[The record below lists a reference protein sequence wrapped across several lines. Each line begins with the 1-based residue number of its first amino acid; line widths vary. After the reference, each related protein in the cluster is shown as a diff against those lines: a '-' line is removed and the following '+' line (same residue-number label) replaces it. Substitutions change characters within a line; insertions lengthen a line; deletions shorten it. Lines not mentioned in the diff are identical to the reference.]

1 MKKYYIK
8 LLSLVCFMLVA
19 SSCEEYLDKT
29 IETDLN
35 VEEVFKNFNNA
46 QGFVEEM
53 YAMVVNYG
61 TATHWQSFMCYGDD
75 AIGTQTWQFDY
86 RIDQGRYWNWIN
98 TGGNGIGTFFY
109 NENTKTNDN
118 LPFNRAGIWQSSW
131 GGIRKANLVIENI
144 DLMVDATQEE
154 KDVILGQA
162 YFFRAFFHHEIMKFW
177 GRIPYIAKALDSDD
191 WKLPRPDTF
200 KETALAIDADF
211 EKAAQLLP
219 TNWDE
224 HPAGQKT
231 QGANQFRATKGA
243 AWAFKGKNLLF
254 AASPLM
260 IESTDPYEYDKEL
273 SAMAADAF
281 AEVLKLEDAGRYQL
295 ASWENYDDVFYS
307 FSGTTGYIYPGS
319 TEFIF
324 SQAGDT
330 GWFPRFL
337 AQAFQIGT
345 HCDQRD
351 TQFPTHNYIHY
362 NFGMADG
369 LSTEDSPN
377 YDPANPWEG
386 RDPRL
391 YRWVFLD
398 GDQMVEN
405 LGAASGDNEKHRY
418 AQFYDGGSH
427 RHPTTDVGTRTGY
440 VCKKWYGLSFNWF
453 DNKIGNYL
461 PFRLHMRL
469 TDVYLMYAEAA
480 HAAYGAQQ
488 APSSYSLTAEG
499 AINALRSRA
508 GVAPVQFVGDNKKF
522 MDEIRRERAVELS
535 WEGHRWMDL
544 RRWRL
549 GELDKYKKK
558 TGIRFDE
565 GHTYF
570 QEEVI
575 RTKVFTEKHYWL
587 PFPQNDTEL
596 YEGFEQ
602 NPGW

>member
-1 MKKYYIK
+1 MC
-8 LLSLVCFMLVA
+8 LLLGSF
-19 SSCEEYLDKT
+19 SCEEYLDKT
-29 IETDLN
+29 IETDLDQ
-35 VEEVFKNFNNA
+35 EEVFKNFDNA

-61 TATHWQSFMCYGDD
+61 TATHWQGYMCYGDD
-75 AIGTQTWQFDY
+75 AIGTQNWQFDY
-86 RIDQGRYWNWIN
+86 RIDQGRYWNWI
-98 TGGNGIGTFFY
+98 GGIGTFFY
-109 NENTKTNDN
+109 NDNANTSDG
-118 LPFNRAGIWQSSW
+118 LPFRRAGIWQSSW
-131 GGIRKANLVIENI
+131 AGIRKANIVIDKI
-144 DLMVDATQEE
+144 DLMIDATEAE
-154 KDVILGQA
+154 RDAILGQA

-177 GRIPYIAKALDSDD
+177 GRIPYIDEPLSSDG
-191 WKLPRPDTF
+191 WRLERPKTF
-200 KETALAIDADF
+200 KETALAIDEDF
-211 EKAAQLLP
+211 EKAAELLP
-219 TNWDE
+219 ASWDD

-231 QGANQFRATKGA
+231 KGSNLFRATKGA
-243 AWAFKGKNLLF
+243 ALAFKGKNLLF

-260 IESTDPYEYDKEL
+260 IESKNPYEYDKQL
-273 SAMAADAF
+273 CQLAADAF
-281 AEVLKLEDAGRYQL
+281 AEVLKLEDAGYYSLADWNNYQ
-295 ASWENYDDVFYS
+295 DVFYS

-324 SQAGDT
+324 SQSGDT

-337 AQAFQIGT
+337 AQGFQIGS

-377 YDPANPWEG
+377 YDPADPWTG

-391 YRWVFLD
+391 YKWVVLD

-405 LGAASGDNEKHRY
+405 LGAASGNNEKHRY
-418 AQFYDGGSH
+418 AQLYDGGAH
-427 RHPTTDVGTRTGY
+427 RYPNVDLGSRTGY
-440 VCKKWYGLSFNWF
+440 ICKKWYGLSFNWF

-480 HAAYGAQQ
+480 HAAYGAQT
-488 APSSYSLTAEG
+488 APGSYSLTAEE
-499 AINALRSRA
+499 AINTLRNRA
-508 GVAPVQFVGDNKKF
+508 GVAPVQFTSDQNKF
-522 MDEIRRERAVELS
+522 MDEVRRERAVEMS

-549 GELDKYKKK
+549 GELTRYKEK
-558 TGIRFDE
+558 TGLRFDA
-565 GHTYF
+565 GYTYF
-570 QEEVI
+570 KEEII
-575 RTKVFTEKHYWL
+575 RTKVFDEKHYWL

-596 YEGFEQ
+596 YQGFEQ

>member
-1 MKKYYIK
+1 MAC
-8 LLSLVCFMLVA
+8 LLLVTA
-19 SSCEEYLDKT
+19 SCEDYLDKT

-35 VEEVFKNFNNA
+35 QGEVFKNFNNA

-61 TATHWQSFMCYGDD
+61 TATHWQSYMCYGDD
-75 AIGTQTWQFDY
+75 AIGTQNWQFDY
-86 RIDQGRYWNWIN
+86 RIDQGRYWNWIS
-98 TGGNGIGTFFY
+98 TGGTGIGSIFY
-109 NENTKTNDN
+109 NENPNSNAD
-118 LPFNRAGIWQSSW
+118 LPFERAGIWQSSW
-131 GGIRKANLVIENI
+131 AGIRKANIAIEKV
-144 DLMVDATQEE
+144 DLMVDATQAE
-154 KDVILGQA
+154 KDVVLGQA

-177 GRIPYIAKALDSDD
+177 GRIPYIDEPLESEG
-191 WKLPRPDTF
+191 WQLERPKTF
-200 KETALAIDADF
+200 KETALAIDQDF

-219 TNWDE
+219 VDWNE

-231 QGANQFRATKGA
+231 KGSNQFRATKGA

-260 IESTDPYEYDKEL
+260 IDSKDPYAYDKEL
-273 SAMAADAF
+273 SQMAADAF
-281 AEVLKLEDAGRYQL
+281 AEVLKLVDAGRYQL
-295 ASWENYDDVFYS
+295 VPMENYQDVFYS
-307 FSGTTGYIYPGS
+307 FSGTTGYFYPGS

-324 SQAGDT
+324 SQSGDT

-337 AQAFQIGT
+337 AQAFQIGS
-345 HCDQRD
+345 HCEQQD

-377 YDPANPWEG
+377 YDPNNPWEG

-391 YRWVFLD
+391 YKWVMLD
-398 GDQMVEN
+398 GEQMVEN
-405 LGAASGDNEKHRY
+405 LGAASGDNEKDRY
-418 AQFYDGGSH
+418 AQFYDGGAH
-427 RHPTTDVGTRTGY
+427 RYPTVNLGSRTGY
-440 VCKKWYGLSFNWF
+440 ICKKWFGLSFNWF
-453 DNKIGNYL
+453 DNQIGNYL

-469 TDVYLMYAEAA
+469 TDVYLMYAEAV
-480 HAAYGAQQ
+480 HAAFGAQQ
-488 APSSYSLTAEG
+488 APATYPLTAEQ
-499 AINALRSRA
+499 AINALRDRA
-508 GVAPVQFVGDNKKF
+508 GVAPVQFAADNNKF
-522 MDEIRRERAVELS
+522 MDEIRRERAVEMS

-549 GELDKYKKK
+549 GELDRYKEK
-558 TGIRFDE
+558 TGLRFDE

-570 QEEVI
+570 KEELV
-575 RTKVFTEKHYWL
+575 RTKVFDEKHYWL

-596 YEGFEQ
+596 YRGFEQ